1 MAGGLRAVNPAI
13 VYTVISGF
21 GISGFGI
28 SGFGISGFGISGF
41 GISGFGLPGPYR
53 EFRPNDF
60 LDLASGGQLYLT
72 GYPDR
77 HPVQAGVP

>member
-1 MAGGLRAVNPAI
+1 MAGGLRTVNPAI

-21 GISGFGI
+21 GISGV
-28 SGFGISGFGISGF
+28 
-41 GISGFGLPGPYR
+41 GLPGPYR

-77 HPVQAGVP
+77 HPVQAGGP